1 MTIDNNAL
9 RALVREA
16 LQDAL
21 AAKGKHQLPATPAAV
36 TEQVSLSSNSDVF
49 AFVQRILDMAT
60 DSATANRLRSGQI
73 RFELAVS
80 QSGPTVAEAGNS
92 DRSLRIERGA
102 ITESMVN
109 KAAAEGGKL
118 IAGTAAV
125 ITPLA
130 RERARKL
137 GVTITKETPTNRR
150 DR

>member
-1 MTIDNNAL
+1 MSIDNNAL

-16 LQDAL
+16 LQDAI
-21 AAKGKHQLPATPAAV
+21 AAKGKLELPQSPAAV
-36 TEQVSLSSNSDVF
+36 TEQISLSSNSDVF
-49 AFVQRILDMAT
+49 VFVQRILDMAT

-73 RFELAVS
+73 RFELALS
-80 QSGPTVAEAGNS
+80 QPGSAAVDAGTANS
-92 DRSLRIERGA
+92 ALRIERGA

-118 IAGTAAV
+118 IAGSAAV

-137 GVTITKETPTNRR
+137 GVTITKEAPTNRR

>member
-1 MTIDNNAL
+1 MSIDNNAL

-16 LQDAL
+16 LQDAI
-21 AAKGKHQLPATPAAV
+21 AAKGSLQLPQSPAAV
-36 TEQVSLSSNSDVF
+36 TEQISLSNNSDVF

-73 RFELAVS
+73 RFELATS
-80 QSGPTVAEAGNS
+80 QTGSATSEPGNS
-92 DRSLRIERGA
+92 HGSLRIERGA

-118 IAGTAAV
+118 VAGSAAV

-137 GVTITKETPTNRR
+137 GVTITKEAPTNRR
-150 DR
+150 ER